1 MDPEL
6 KAYLDGM
13 FQNLSQQIAR
23 SRQENQETRQDLTQ
37 QIAESRQYAEHL
49 NQQTRQDLTQQI
61 AESRQH
67 AEHLNQG
74 TRQDLIDHMDRRI
87 NETYVLIEDV
97 RHEVQLLAEGII
109 TVRDQLGR
117 VLTDHEERITR
128 LEQGGVR

>member
-13 FQNLSQQIAR
+13 FQNLSQQIAQ

-37 QIAESRQYAEHL
+37 QIAESRQ
-49 NQQTRQDLTQQI
+49 
-61 AESRQH
+61 H
-67 AEHLNQG
+67 AEHLNQE